1 MVKQDSTL
9 TELRTQAHESLSRVL
24 FTRHWCDLQDQDSEN
39 PKRLCRVRPPS
50 LQRSSPLVSH
60 SPNLIENRGP
70 SHCPAL
76 AAPGCHHPE
85 YIFHTSESTFQDS
98 GSWESKGL
106 GCSYLE
112 NCRFND
118 LFESYEMAIL

>member
-1 MVKQDSTL
+1 MKQDSTL
-9 TELRTQAHESLSRVL
+9 TELKTQAHGSLSRVL

-39 PKRLCRVRPPS
+39 PKRLCRVRSPS

-60 SPNLIENRGP
+60 SLNLIENRDP
-70 SHCPAL
+70 STAQRWQPQGAIQ
-76 AAPGCHHPE
+76 PE
-85 YIFHTSESTFQDS
+85 YIFRTFESTFQDS

-112 NCRFND
+112 NCRF
-118 LFESYEMAIL
+118 